1 MLTSSRQGQFCAVK
15 KRRIEER
22 KNKYRHHYQLT
33 QNRTVLSQLPS
44 FLHRPLHWP
53 ALEVVIPVLRPQTT
67 TKITLFQEQCCRLI
81 AHLPPHDEE
90 DRRYAFIF

>member
-1 MLTSSRQGQFCAVK
+1 MHHF
-15 KRRIEER
+15 R
-22 KNKYRHHYQLT
+22 KNKQLL
-33 QNRTVLSQLPS
+33 VALVSS
-44 FLHRPLHWP
+44 FLRRPLHWH

-90 DRRYAFIF
+90 DLLSFEKKKNDETPTDVHSRDMIHQIQDPPRT